1 MNTDI
6 RKQILR
12 EFPEL
17 AAGYHIPV
25 AAIVTAVADTP
36 TGGGIADNY
45 RPRFAVDVELI
56 DSQYTATGIH
66 LQAIPVAITGGGDE
80 RGIFALP
87 PRGTLVE
94 LAWLNASPER
104 PFVRSILAD
113 RQQLPALPEGGQAW
127 QQNNDTAQTVDAAG
141 NWTRQTPEAIT
152 DSAREINQ
160 LADHLQQ
167 ILISH
172 KLQTTGHSIEQVQGI
187 KKTEAT
193 ALHQIAAVVI
203 NQLTT
208 GSHNTVASEHI
219 TRAAGKDIRDRA
231 ENYDAKAQK
240 IHIGT
245 DTDNILKI
253 ISDSLQTI
261 ADTCTAVTAL
271 TVPCNGPGNP
281 SSTPNNAAAF
291 ATLKTTATSLKTKI
305 DAMTL

>member
-1 MNTDI
+1 MTTEI

-17 AAGYHIPV
+17 AAGYHIPI
-25 AAIVTAVADTP
+25 AAQVTAVADTP
-36 TGGGIADNY
+36 KQGGIADNY
-45 RPRFAVDVELI
+45 RPRYAVDVELI
-56 DSQYTATGIH
+56 DSQYNSTGIT
-66 LQAIPVAITGGGDE
+66 LQAVPVAITGGGDE
-80 RGIFALP
+80 RGLFAIP
-87 PRGTLVE
+87 KRGTIVE

-113 RQQLPALPEGGQAW
+113 RQQLPALPESGQAW
-127 QQNNDTAQTVDAAG
+127 QQNNDTAQTVDSAG
-141 NWTRQTPEAIT
+141 NWTRQTPEGIT

-160 LADHLQQ
+160 LADHLRQ

-172 KLQTTGHSIEQVQGI
+172 NLQTTGHSTDQVQGI

-193 ALHQIAAVVI
+193 ALHQIAAIVI

-240 IHIGT
+240 LHIGT
-245 DTDNILKI
+245 DSDNILKI
-253 ISDSLQTI
+253 ISDSLTEI
-261 ADTCTAVTAL
+261 ADALTAL
-271 TVPCNGPGNP
+271 STDKPGGA
-281 SSTPNNAAAF
+281 TMTGATEYAAA
-291 ATLKTTATSLKTKI
+291 AVSLTTLKTKI
-305 DAMTL
+305 EAMTL

>member
-1 MNTDI
+1 MTTEI

-17 AAGYHIPV
+17 AAGYHIPI
-25 AAIVTAVADTP
+25 AAQVTAVADTP
-36 TGGGIADNY
+36 KQGGIADNY
-45 RPRFAVDVELI
+45 RPRYAVDVELI
-56 DSQYTATGIH
+56 DSQYNSTGIT
-66 LQAIPVAITGGGDE
+66 LQAVPVAITGGGDE
-80 RGIFALP
+80 RGLFAIP
-87 PRGTLVE
+87 KRGTIVE

-113 RQQLPALPEGGQAW
+113 RQQLPALPESGQAW
-127 QQNNDTAQTVDAAG
+127 QQNNDTAQTVDSAG
-141 NWTRQTPEAIT
+141 NWTRQTPEGIT

-160 LADHLQQ
+160 LADHLRQ

-172 KLQTTGHSIEQVQGI
+172 NLQTTGHSTEQVQGI

-193 ALHQIAAVVI
+193 ALHQIAAIVI

-240 IHIGT
+240 LHIGT
-245 DTDNILKI
+245 DSDNILKI
-253 ISDSLQTI
+253 ISDSLTEI
-261 ADTCTAVTAL
+261 ADALTAL
-271 TVPCNGPGNP
+271 STDKPGGA
-281 SSTPNNAAAF
+281 TMTGATEYAAA
-291 ATLKTTATSLKTKI
+291 AVSLTTLKTKI
-305 DAMTL
+305 EAMTL

>member
-45 RPRFAVDVELI
+45 RPRYAVDVELI
-56 DSQYTATGIH
+56 DSQYTGTGIH

-80 RGIFALP
+80 RGIFAIPL
-87 PRGTLVE
+87 RGTIVE

-160 LADHLQQ
+160 LADHLHQ

-172 KLQTTGHSIEQVQGI
+172 NLQTSGHSIEQVQGI

-231 ENYDAKAQK
+231 TNYDAKAQK
-240 IHIGT
+240 LHIGT
-245 DTDNILKI
+245 DADNILKI
-253 ISDSLQTI
+253 ISDSLQAI
-261 ADTCTAVTAL
+261 ADTCTAISTL
-271 TVPCNGPGNP
+271 TVTSASPGNP
-281 SSTPNNAAAF
+281 SSPPINAAAF
-291 ATLKTTATSLKTKI
+291 ATLKTTAASLKTKI

>member
-36 TGGGIADNY
+36 TAGGIADNY
-45 RPRFAVDVELI
+45 RPRYAVDVELI
-56 DSQYTATGIH
+56 DSQYNSTGIK
-66 LQAIPVAITGGGDE
+66 LDAVPVAISGGGDE
-80 RGIFALP
+80 RGLFALP
-87 PRGTLVE
+87 TRGTLVE

-104 PFVRSILAD
+104 PFVRSVLSD
-113 RQQLPALPEGGQAW
+113 RQQLPALPDGGQAW
-127 QQNNDTAQTVDAAG
+127 QQSNETAQTVDIAG
-141 NWTRQTPEAIT
+141 NWTRTTPAAIT
-152 DSAREINQ
+152 DSARELNQ

-172 KLQTTGHSIEQVQGI
+172 HLHTTGHSTEEVQGI

-208 GSHNTVASEHI
+208 GSHNTLASDHI

-231 ENYDAKAQK
+231 ENYDTKATK
-240 IHIGT
+240 LHIGT
-245 DTDNILKI
+245 DSDNILKI
-253 ISDSLQTI
+253 ISDSLQAI
-261 ADTCTAVTAL
+261 ADTCTAITSL
-271 TVPCNGPGNP
+271 TVTSASPGNP
-281 SSTPNNAAAF
+281 SSTPINAAAF
-291 ATLKTTATSLKTKI
+291 TALKATIDALKTKI
-305 DAMTL
+305 DAMTM